1 MRVADSRHPRE
12 EACDVTVSVPSVSA
26 VEAKES
32 SLAIVDHR
40 DARMFPMLV
49 PEEIDRIR
57 RFGEVRHYAAD
68 AALFVTGLMDYV

>member
-1 MRVADSRHPRE
+1 MADSRHPRE

-40 DARMFPMLV
+40 DARMFRCSCRKRSTAFAVSARCGTTLPT
-49 PEEIDRIR
+49 R
-57 RFGEVRHYAAD
+57 RSS
-68 AALFVTGLMDYV
+68 